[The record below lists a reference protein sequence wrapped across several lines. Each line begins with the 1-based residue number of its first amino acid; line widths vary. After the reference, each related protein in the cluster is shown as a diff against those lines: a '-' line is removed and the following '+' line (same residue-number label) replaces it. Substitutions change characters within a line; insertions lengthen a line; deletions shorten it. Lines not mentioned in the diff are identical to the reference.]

1 MVSTLASGIV
11 DIKGFISPAT
21 YNIRV
26 NGLSGG
32 NLGIFLTTAG
42 CNDHQHLE
50 RKFLVKSCDP
60 LIQNKEVARWCI
72 FPSSKGFRRQTIWS
86 AATSPSPGRAPTK
99 NISPSSVIKRAAMS
113 NRVREELNTA
123 KFGWFHIKAILVAGI
138 GCAPKLTRFTGGR
151 ACDPINC
158 T

>member
-1 MVSTLASGIV
+1 MH
-11 DIKGFISPAT
+11 IS
-21 YNIRV
+21 ILQR
-26 NGLSGG
+26 
-32 NLGIFLTTAG
+32 
-42 CNDHQHLE
+42 
-50 RKFLVKSCDP
+50 
-60 LIQNKEVARWCI
+60 
-72 FPSSKGFRRQTIWS
+72 FRRQTIWS

-151 ACDPINC
+151 ACDPIDC